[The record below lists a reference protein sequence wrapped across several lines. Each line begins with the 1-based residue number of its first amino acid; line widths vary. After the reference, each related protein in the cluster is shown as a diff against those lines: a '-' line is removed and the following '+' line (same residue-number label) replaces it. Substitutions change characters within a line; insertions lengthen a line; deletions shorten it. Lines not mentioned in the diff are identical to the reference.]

1 MKLEHLDLTY
11 QRQASHRIY
20 TRDIKTNIINN
31 TNLFLIIMRKKF
43 IAVYAL
49 MAVLALGS
57 TTLTSCVDDN
67 ESASVT
73 AIRNAKAEQLK
84 ALAALSNAQAEA
96 AKIQAEAEAAL
107 KNAQAEWKKE
117 QTEEAKQKFAIKIE
131 VIKAQAER
139 DIAEAKKQALEYEK
153 QIWDN
158 ADAKIQAMVSD
169 YQTALNKVISTKEE
183 LIEAK
188 IDYAHFEVDSTLAE
202 AKYKEFVIDQNRTIA
217 QNEADIKRLQALA
230 EGGADKTALAE
241 QMEVLAGQAYK
252 MLHTDLPAVE
262 AKQAEAKK
270 AKEDAYLPINIDKP
284 FTEDQEH
291 EKLEWEAGLLPYAK
305 GVQTLKAYEAEYS
318 DEDIKF
324 IEADNETYV
333 ASIKEC
339 FEEETVTVY
348 TRSKGSDFVKATQVV
363 ENALNQDIADATA
376 NLGAKKTATEA
387 GTGAL
392 GDLEQAEA
400 DLKAKQAALA
410 AENAKPD
417 KDQSVINQLEGE
429 IDDLNVSIEQYKESV
444 AQYTEE
450 IADLKQELKDFQAT
464 LEVVKEGSD
473 AQKQYIETAKTVL
486 KAAEAYVTAQHE
498 VHKVDNAIKLI
509 GLSKNNFNDNMEVN
523 ANVQGTNGSQYNQLY
538 ELYSNTADV
547 EELIAECEKNIAE
560 AKKAIERGESSSNGY
575 HLEEKWVD
583 VAVYDDYGNF
593 TRWEQKR
600 VLIKVYDYVDERFT
614 ETTRAMM
621 EENIKRLEEEL
632 AVYEQIANNYKAA
645 LDAAIQASDSDV
657 NVPETPEEGGE
668 ETPAE

>member
-1 MKLEHLDLTY
+1 
-11 QRQASHRIY
+11 
-20 TRDIKTNIINN
+20 
-31 TNLFLIIMRKKF
+31 MRKKF

-139 DIAEAKKQALEYEK
+139 DIALAKKDALQYEK
-153 QIWDN
+153 EIWEN

-262 AKQAEAKK
+262 AKQAEAEK

-339 FEEETVTVY
+339 FEEEAVTVY

-417 KDQSVINQLEGE
+417 KDQSAITQLEGE
-429 IDDLNVSIEQYKESV
+429 IDDLNVDIEQYKESV

-509 GLSKNNFNDNMEVN
+509 GLSKYDFNDNMEVN
-523 ANVQGTNGSQYNQLY
+523 TGVQGTNGSQYNQLY
-538 ELYSNTADV
+538 KLYSNTADV

>member
-1 MKLEHLDLTY
+1 
-11 QRQASHRIY
+11 
-20 TRDIKTNIINN
+20 
-31 TNLFLIIMRKKF
+31 MRKKF

-139 DIAEAKKQALEYEK
+139 DIAKAKKQALEYEK

-262 AKQAEAKK
+262 AKQAEAEK

-339 FEEETVTVY
+339 FEEEAVTVY

-509 GLSKNNFNDNMEVN
+509 GLSKYDFNDNMEVN
-523 ANVQGTNGSQYNQLY
+523 AGVQGTNGSQYNQLY
-538 ELYSNTADV
+538 KLYSNTADV

-614 ETTRAMM
+614 ETTRTMM

>member
-1 MKLEHLDLTY
+1 
-11 QRQASHRIY
+11 
-20 TRDIKTNIINN
+20 
-31 TNLFLIIMRKKF
+31 MRKKF

-107 KNAQAEWKKE
+107 RNAQAEWQKE
-117 QTEEAKQKFAIKIE
+117 QTEEAKQKFAVQIE

-139 DIAEAKKQALEYEK
+139 DIALANKDALQYEK
-153 QIWDN
+153 EIWEN

-169 YQTALNKVISTKEE
+169 YQSALQDVIDTKEE

-262 AKQAEAKK
+262 AKQAEAEK

-339 FEEETVTVY
+339 FEEEAVTVY
-348 TRSKGSDFVKATQVV
+348 TRSKGSDFVNATQVV

-509 GLSKNNFNDNMEVN
+509 GLSKNDFNDNMEVN
-523 ANVQGTNGSQYNQLY
+523 AGVQGTNGSQYNQLY
-538 ELYSNTADV
+538 KLYSNTADV

-583 VAVYDDYGNF
+583 VAIIDVSG
-593 TRWEQKR
+593 TITGWERKF
-600 VLIKVYDYVDERFT
+600 VSIWVPDYVDERFT

-621 EENIKRLEEEL
+621 EENIKRLEEQL

-645 LDAAIQASDSDV
+645 LDAAIQASNSDV

>member
-1 MKLEHLDLTY
+1 
-11 QRQASHRIY
+11 
-20 TRDIKTNIINN
+20 
-31 TNLFLIIMRKKF
+31 MRKKF

-107 KNAQAEWKKE
+107 RNAQAEWQKE
-117 QTEEAKQKFAIKIE
+117 QTEEAKQKFAVQIE

-363 ENALNQDIADATA
+363 EDALNQDIADATA

>member
-1 MKLEHLDLTY
+1 
-11 QRQASHRIY
+11 
-20 TRDIKTNIINN
+20 
-31 TNLFLIIMRKKF
+31 MRKKF

-169 YQTALNKVISTKEE
+169 YQSALQDVIDTKEE

-262 AKQAEAKK
+262 AKQAEAEK

-318 DEDIKF
+318 DENIKF

-339 FEEETVTVY
+339 FEEEAVTVY

-392 GDLEQAEA
+392 GNLEQAEA

-417 KDQSVINQLEGE
+417 KDQSVINRLEGE

-498 VHKVDNAIKLI
+498 VHKVQSAIDLI
-509 GLSKNNFNDNMEVN
+509 GLSKYDFNDNMEVN
-523 ANVQGTNGSQYNQLY
+523 TGVQGTNGSQYNQLY
-538 ELYSNTADV
+538 KLYSNTADV

-593 TRWEQKR
+593 TRWEQKK

>member
-1 MKLEHLDLTY
+1 
-11 QRQASHRIY
+11 
-20 TRDIKTNIINN
+20 
-31 TNLFLIIMRKKF
+31 MRKKF

-73 AIRNAKAEQLK
+73 AIRNAKADQLK

-107 KNAQAEWKKE
+107 RNAQAEWQKE
-117 QTEEAKQKFAIKIE
+117 QTEEAKQRFAVQIE

-139 DIAEAKKQALEYEK
+139 DIALAKKDALQYEK
-153 QIWDN
+153 EIWEN

-169 YQTALNKVISTKEE
+169 YQLALQDVIDTKEK

-202 AKYKEFVIDQNRTIA
+202 AKYKEFVIGQNQIIA

-252 MLHTDLPAVE
+252 MLYTDLPAVE
-262 AKQAEAKK
+262 EKQAEAEK
-270 AKEDAYLPINIDKP
+270 AKDVAYLPININKP
-284 FTEDQEH
+284 FTSDQEH
-291 EKLEWEAGLLPYAK
+291 EKMEWEAGLLPYAK

-318 DEDIKF
+318 YEDIKF

-333 ASIKEC
+333 ASIEGC
-339 FEEETVTVY
+339 YEEEAVTVY
-348 TRSKGSDFVKATQVV
+348 TRSKGSDFVNATQVV
-363 ENALNQDIADATA
+363 ENALNQKIATATA
-376 NLGAKKTATEA
+376 NLGAKKTATVA

-392 GDLEQAEA
+392 GNLEQAEA

-410 AENAKPD
+410 AENAKPN
-417 KDQSVINQLEGE
+417 KDQSAITQLEGE
-429 IDDLNVSIEQYKESV
+429 IDDLNVDIEQYKESV

-486 KAAEAYVTAQHE
+486 KAAEAYVTAKHE
-498 VHKVDNAIKLI
+498 VHKVQSAIDLI
-509 GLSKNNFNDNMEVN
+509 GLSKYDFNNNMEVN
-523 ANVQGTNGSQYNQLY
+523 AGVQGTNGSEYNQLY
-538 ELYSNTADV
+538 KLYSNTADV
-547 EELIAECEKNIAE
+547 EALIAACEKNIAE
-560 AKKAIERGESSSNGY
+560 AKKAIERGEMTSSTY
-575 HLEEKWVD
+575 HWELGTALVPVDEDNDGNIDYWKEQQLE
-583 VAVYDDYGNF
+583 
-593 TRWEQKR
+593 
-600 VLIKVYDYVDERFT
+600 IKVYDTLDERFT

>member
-1 MKLEHLDLTY
+1 
-11 QRQASHRIY
+11 
-20 TRDIKTNIINN
+20 
-31 TNLFLIIMRKKF
+31 MRKKF

-139 DIAEAKKQALEYEK
+139 DIAEAKKLALEYEK
-153 QIWDN
+153 EIWNN

-262 AKQAEAKK
+262 AKQAEAEK
-270 AKEDAYLPINIDKP
+270 AKEDAYLPINIDRP

-318 DEDIKF
+318 DKDIKF

-339 FEEETVTVY
+339 FEEEAVTVY

-363 ENALNQDIADATA
+363 ENALNQDIANATA

-392 GDLEQAEA
+392 GNLEQAEA

-509 GLSKNNFNDNMEVN
+509 GLSKYDFNDNMEVN
-523 ANVQGTNGSQYNQLY
+523 TGVQGTNGSQYNQLY
-538 ELYSNTADV
+538 KLYSNTADV

>member
-1 MKLEHLDLTY
+1 
-11 QRQASHRIY
+11 
-20 TRDIKTNIINN
+20 
-31 TNLFLIIMRKKF
+31 MRKKF

-139 DIAEAKKQALEYEK
+139 DIALAKKDALQYEK
-153 QIWDN
+153 EIWEN

-262 AKQAEAKK
+262 AKQAEAEK

-339 FEEETVTVY
+339 FEEEAVTVY

-392 GDLEQAEA
+392 GNLEQAEA
-400 DLKAKQAALA
+400 NLKAKQAALA
-410 AENAKPD
+410 AENAKPN
-417 KDQSVINQLEGE
+417 KDQSAITQLEGE
-429 IDDLNVSIEQYKESV
+429 IDDLNVDIEQYKESV

-509 GLSKNNFNDNMEVN
+509 GLSKYDFNDNMEVN
-523 ANVQGTNGSQYNQLY
+523 TGVQGTNGSQYNQLY
-538 ELYSNTADV
+538 KLYSNTADV

>member
-1 MKLEHLDLTY
+1 
-11 QRQASHRIY
+11 
-20 TRDIKTNIINN
+20 
-31 TNLFLIIMRKKF
+31 MRKKF

-509 GLSKNNFNDNMEVN
+509 GLSKDNFNDNMEVN

>member
-1 MKLEHLDLTY
+1 
-11 QRQASHRIY
+11 
-20 TRDIKTNIINN
+20 
-31 TNLFLIIMRKKF
+31 MRKKF

-139 DIAEAKKQALEYEK
+139 DIAKAKKQALEYEK

-262 AKQAEAKK
+262 AKQAEAEK

-339 FEEETVTVY
+339 FEEEAVTVY

-509 GLSKNNFNDNMEVN
+509 GLSKYDFNDNMEVN
-523 ANVQGTNGSQYNQLY
+523 AGVQGTNGSQYNQLY
-538 ELYSNTADV
+538 KLYSNTADV

>member
-1 MKLEHLDLTY
+1 
-11 QRQASHRIY
+11 
-20 TRDIKTNIINN
+20 
-31 TNLFLIIMRKKF
+31 MRKKF

-153 QIWDN
+153 QIWEN

-169 YQTALNKVISTKEE
+169 YQSALQDVIDTKEE

-262 AKQAEAKK
+262 AKQAEAEK

-284 FTEDQEH
+284 FTEDQKH

-318 DEDIKF
+318 DENIKF

-339 FEEETVTVY
+339 FEEEAVTVY

-392 GDLEQAEA
+392 GRLEQAEA
-400 DLKAKQAALA
+400 DLKAQQAALA

-417 KDQSVINQLEGE
+417 KNQSVIDELETE
-429 IDDLNVSIEQYKESV
+429 IDRLNVTIEQEKELV

-498 VHKVDNAIKLI
+498 VHKVQSAIDLI
-509 GLSKNNFNDNMEVN
+509 GLSKYDFNDKMEVN
-523 ANVQGTNGSQYNQLY
+523 AGVQGTNGSEYNQLY
-538 ELYSNTADV
+538 KLYSNTADV

-560 AKKAIERGESSSNGY
+560 AKKAIERGESSSNDY

-583 VAVYDDYGNF
+583 VAIIDGSG
-593 TRWEQKR
+593 TITGWERKL
-600 VLIKVYDYVDERFT
+600 VSIWVPDYVDERFT

-621 EENIKRLEEEL
+621 EENIKRLEEQL

>member
-1 MKLEHLDLTY
+1 
-11 QRQASHRIY
+11 
-20 TRDIKTNIINN
+20 
-31 TNLFLIIMRKKF
+31 MRKKF

-153 QIWDN
+153 QIWVN

-169 YQTALNKVISTKEE
+169 YQSALQDVIDTKEE

-262 AKQAEAKK
+262 AKQAEAEK

-339 FEEETVTVY
+339 FEEEAVTVY

-363 ENALNQDIADATA
+363 ENALNKDIADATA

-392 GDLEQAEA
+392 GRLEQAEA

-417 KDQSVINQLEGE
+417 KDQNVIEQLEE
-429 IDDLNVSIEQYKESV
+429 DIDGFNVTIEREKEYV
-444 AQYTEE
+444 TQYTEE
-450 IADLKQELKDFQAT
+450 IAELNQELKDFQAT

-498 VHKVDNAIKLI
+498 VHKVQSAIDLI
-509 GLSKNNFNDNMEVN
+509 GLSKYDFNADMEVN
-523 ANVQGTNGSQYNQLY
+523 AGVQGTNGSQYNQLY
-538 ELYSNTADV
+538 KLYSNTADV

-575 HLEEKWVD
+575 HVEEKWVD
-583 VAVYDDYGNF
+583 VAIIDGSGII
-593 TRWEQKR
+593 TGWERKY
-600 VLIKVYDYVDERFT
+600 VSIWVPDYVDERFT

>member
-1 MKLEHLDLTY
+1 
-11 QRQASHRIY
+11 
-20 TRDIKTNIINN
+20 
-31 TNLFLIIMRKKF
+31 MRKKF

-139 DIAEAKKQALEYEK
+139 DIAKAKKQALEYEK

-262 AKQAEAKK
+262 AKQAEAEK

-284 FTEDQEH
+284 STEDQEH

-339 FEEETVTVY
+339 FEEEAVTVY

-509 GLSKNNFNDNMEVN
+509 GLSKYDFNDNMEVN
-523 ANVQGTNGSQYNQLY
+523 ASVQGTNGSQYNQLY
-538 ELYSNTADV
+538 KLYSNTADV

-575 HLEEKWVD
+575 HLEEKRVD

>member
-1 MKLEHLDLTY
+1 
-11 QRQASHRIY
+11 
-20 TRDIKTNIINN
+20 
-31 TNLFLIIMRKKF
+31 MRKKF

-153 QIWDN
+153 QIWEN

-169 YQTALNKVISTKEE
+169 YQSALQDVIDTKEE

-262 AKQAEAKK
+262 AKQAEAEK

-318 DEDIKF
+318 DENIKF

-339 FEEETVTVY
+339 FEEEAVTVY

-392 GDLEQAEA
+392 GRLEQAEA
-400 DLKAKQAALA
+400 DLKAQQAALA

-417 KDQSVINQLEGE
+417 KNQSVIDELETE
-429 IDDLNVSIEQYKESV
+429 IDRLNVTIEQEKELV

-498 VHKVDNAIKLI
+498 VHKVQSAIDLI
-509 GLSKNNFNDNMEVN
+509 GLSKYDFNDKMEVN
-523 ANVQGTNGSQYNQLY
+523 AGVQGTNGSEYNQLY
-538 ELYSNTADV
+538 KLYSNTADV

-583 VAVYDDYGNF
+583 VAIIDGSG
-593 TRWEQKR
+593 TITGWERKL
-600 VLIKVYDYVDERFT
+600 VSIWVPDYVDERFT

-621 EENIKRLEEEL
+621 EENIKRLEEQL

>member
-1 MKLEHLDLTY
+1 
-11 QRQASHRIY
+11 
-20 TRDIKTNIINN
+20 
-31 TNLFLIIMRKKF
+31 
-43 IAVYAL
+43 
-49 MAVLALGS
+49 
-57 TTLTSCVDDN
+57 
-67 ESASVT
+67 
-73 AIRNAKAEQLK
+73 
-84 ALAALSNAQAEA
+84 
-96 AKIQAEAEAAL
+96 
-107 KNAQAEWKKE
+107 
-117 QTEEAKQKFAIKIE
+117 
-131 VIKAQAER
+131 
-139 DIAEAKKQALEYEK
+139 
-153 QIWDN
+153 
-158 ADAKIQAMVSD
+158 MVSD
-169 YQTALNKVISTKEE
+169 YQSALQDVIDTKEE

-262 AKQAEAKK
+262 AKQAEAEK

-339 FEEETVTVY
+339 FEEEAVTVY
-348 TRSKGSDFVKATQVV
+348 TRSKGSDFVNATQVV

-509 GLSKNNFNDNMEVN
+509 GLSKNDFNDNMEVN
-523 ANVQGTNGSQYNQLY
+523 AGVQGTNGSQYNQLY
-538 ELYSNTADV
+538 KLYSNTADV

-583 VAVYDDYGNF
+583 VAIIDVSG
-593 TRWEQKR
+593 TITGWERKF
-600 VLIKVYDYVDERFT
+600 VSIWVPDYVDERFT

-621 EENIKRLEEEL
+621 EENIKRLEEQL

-645 LDAAIQASDSDV
+645 LDAAIQASNSDV

>member
-1 MKLEHLDLTY
+1 
-11 QRQASHRIY
+11 
-20 TRDIKTNIINN
+20 
-31 TNLFLIIMRKKF
+31 MRKKF

-169 YQTALNKVISTKEE
+169 YQSALQDVIDTKEE

-262 AKQAEAKK
+262 AKQAEAEK

-339 FEEETVTVY
+339 FEEEAVTVY

-392 GDLEQAEA
+392 GRLEQAEA

-417 KDQSVINQLEGE
+417 KDQNVIEQLEE
-429 IDDLNVSIEQYKESV
+429 DIDGFNVTIEREKEYV
-444 AQYTEE
+444 TQYTEE
-450 IADLKQELKDFQAT
+450 IAELNQELKDFQAT

-498 VHKVDNAIKLI
+498 VHKVQSAIDLI
-509 GLSKNNFNDNMEVN
+509 GLTKYDFNADMEVN
-523 ANVQGTNGSQYNQLY
+523 AGVQGTNGSQYNQLY
-538 ELYSNTADV
+538 KLYSNTADV

-575 HLEEKWVD
+575 HLEGKLVD

>member
-1 MKLEHLDLTY
+1 
-11 QRQASHRIY
+11 
-20 TRDIKTNIINN
+20 
-31 TNLFLIIMRKKF
+31 MRKKF

-183 LIEAK
+183 LIEA
-188 IDYAHFEVDSTLAE
+188 YAHFEVDSTLAE

-262 AKQAEAKK
+262 AKQAEAEK

-339 FEEETVTVY
+339 FEEEAVTVY

-417 KDQSVINQLEGE
+417 KDQSVINQLEGD

-509 GLSKNNFNDNMEVN
+509 GLSKYDFNDNMEVN
-523 ANVQGTNGSQYNQLY
+523 AGVQGTNGSQYNQLY
-538 ELYSNTADV
+538 KLYSNTADV

-560 AKKAIERGESSSNGY
+560 AKKAIERGESSSYGY

>member
-1 MKLEHLDLTY
+1 
-11 QRQASHRIY
+11 
-20 TRDIKTNIINN
+20 
-31 TNLFLIIMRKKF
+31 MRKKF

-339 FEEETVTVY
+339 FEEETITVY

>member
-1 MKLEHLDLTY
+1 
-11 QRQASHRIY
+11 
-20 TRDIKTNIINN
+20 
-31 TNLFLIIMRKKF
+31 MRKKF

-107 KNAQAEWKKE
+107 KNAQAEWEKE

-169 YQTALNKVISTKEE
+169 YQSALQDVIDTKEE

-262 AKQAEAKK
+262 AKQAEAEK
-270 AKEDAYLPINIDKP
+270 AKEDAYLPICIDKP

-339 FEEETVTVY
+339 FEEEAVTVY

-392 GDLEQAEA
+392 GGLEQAEA

-509 GLSKNNFNDNMEVN
+509 GLSKYDFNDNMEVN
-523 ANVQGTNGSQYNQLY
+523 TGVQGTNGSQYNQLY
-538 ELYSNTADV
+538 KLYSNTADV

-575 HLEEKWVD
+575 HVEEKWVD
-583 VAVYDDYGNF
+583 VAIIDVSG
-593 TRWEQKR
+593 TITGWERKF
-600 VLIKVYDYVDERFT
+600 VSIWVPDYVDERFT

-621 EENIKRLEEEL
+621 EENIKRLEEQL

-645 LDAAIQASDSDV
+645 LDAAIQASNSDV

>member
-1 MKLEHLDLTY
+1 
-11 QRQASHRIY
+11 
-20 TRDIKTNIINN
+20 
-31 TNLFLIIMRKKF
+31 MRKKF

-262 AKQAEAKK
+262 AKQAEAEK

-339 FEEETVTVY
+339 FEEEAVTVY

-509 GLSKNNFNDNMEVN
+509 GLSKYDFNDNMEVN
-523 ANVQGTNGSQYNQLY
+523 AGVQGTNGSQYNQLY
-538 ELYSNTADV
+538 KLYSNTADV

-560 AKKAIERGESSSNGY
+560 AKKAIERGESSSYGY

>member
-1 MKLEHLDLTY
+1 
-11 QRQASHRIY
+11 
-20 TRDIKTNIINN
+20 
-31 TNLFLIIMRKKF
+31 MRKKF

-107 KNAQAEWKKE
+107 KNAQAEWEKE

-153 QIWDN
+153 QIWGN

-169 YQTALNKVISTKEE
+169 YQSALQDVIDTKEK

-262 AKQAEAKK
+262 AKQAEAEK

-339 FEEETVTVY
+339 FEEEAVTVY

-392 GDLEQAEA
+392 GRLEQAEA
-400 DLKAKQAALA
+400 DLKAQQAALA

-417 KDQSVINQLEGE
+417 KDQSVIDELEKE
-429 IDDLNVSIEQYKESV
+429 IDRLNVKIEQEKELV

-509 GLSKNNFNDNMEVN
+509 GLSKYDFNDNMEVN
-523 ANVQGTNGSQYNQLY
+523 TGVQGTKGSEYNQLY
-538 ELYSNTADV
+538 KLYSNTADV

-575 HLEEKWVD
+575 HVEEKWVD
-583 VAVYDDYGNF
+583 VAIIDVSG
-593 TRWEQKR
+593 TITGWERKL
-600 VLIKVYDYVDERFT
+600 VSIWVPDYVDERFT

-621 EENIKRLEEEL
+621 EENIKRLEEQL

-645 LDAAIQASDSDV
+645 LDAAIQASNSDV

>member
-1 MKLEHLDLTY
+1 
-11 QRQASHRIY
+11 
-20 TRDIKTNIINN
+20 
-31 TNLFLIIMRKKF
+31 MRKKF

-67 ESASVT
+67 ESASVA

-84 ALAALSNAQAEA
+84 ALAALSKAQAEA
-96 AKIQAEAEAAL
+96 ARIQAEAEVAL

-139 DIAEAKKQALEYEK
+139 DIALAKKDALQYEK
-153 QIWDN
+153 EIWEN
-158 ADAKIQAMVSD
+158 ADAKIQAMVLN
-169 YQTALNKVISTKEE
+169 YQSALQDVIDTKEE

-262 AKQAEAKK
+262 AKQAEAEK

-339 FEEETVTVY
+339 FEEEAVTVY

-498 VHKVDNAIKLI
+498 VHKVQSAIDLI
-509 GLSKNNFNDNMEVN
+509 GLSKYDFNDNMEVN
-523 ANVQGTNGSQYNQLY
+523 TGVQGTNGSQYNQLY
-538 ELYSNTADV
+538 KLYSNTADV
-547 EELIAECEKNIAE
+547 EELIAACEKNIAE

>member
-1 MKLEHLDLTY
+1 
-11 QRQASHRIY
+11 
-20 TRDIKTNIINN
+20 
-31 TNLFLIIMRKKF
+31 MRKKF

-523 ANVQGTNGSQYNQLY
+523 ANVQGTNGSQYTQLY

>member
-1 MKLEHLDLTY
+1 
-11 QRQASHRIY
+11 
-20 TRDIKTNIINN
+20 
-31 TNLFLIIMRKKF
+31 MRKKF

-169 YQTALNKVISTKEE
+169 YQSALQDVIDTKEE

-262 AKQAEAKK
+262 AKQAEAEK

-339 FEEETVTVY
+339 FEEEAVTVY
-348 TRSKGSDFVKATQVV
+348 TRSKGSDFVNATQVV

-509 GLSKNNFNDNMEVN
+509 GLSKYDFNDNMEVN
-523 ANVQGTNGSQYNQLY
+523 AGVQGTNGSQYNQLY
-538 ELYSNTADV
+538 KLYSNTADV

-583 VAVYDDYGNF
+583 VAIIDVSG
-593 TRWEQKR
+593 TITGWERKF
-600 VLIKVYDYVDERFT
+600 VSIWVPDYVDERFT

-621 EENIKRLEEEL
+621 EENIKRLEEQL

-645 LDAAIQASDSDV
+645 LDAAIQASNSDV

>member
-1 MKLEHLDLTY
+1 
-11 QRQASHRIY
+11 
-20 TRDIKTNIINN
+20 
-31 TNLFLIIMRKKF
+31 MRKKF

-139 DIAEAKKQALEYEK
+139 DIALAKKQALEYEK
-153 QIWDN
+153 EIWNN
-158 ADAKIQAMVSD
+158 ADAKIQTMVSD
-169 YQTALNKVISTKEE
+169 YQSALQDVIDTKEE

-262 AKQAEAKK
+262 AKQAEAEK

-318 DEDIKF
+318 DEDEQIKF

-339 FEEETVTVY
+339 FEEEVVTVY

-363 ENALNQDIADATA
+363 ENALNQDIATATA

-387 GTGAL
+387 GIGAL
-392 GDLEQAEA
+392 GRLEQAEA

-417 KDQSVINQLEGE
+417 KDQNVIEQLEEG
-429 IDDLNVSIEQYKESV
+429 IDGLNVTIEREKEYV
-444 AQYTEE
+444 TQYTEE

-486 KAAEAYVTAQHE
+486 KAAEAYVTAKHE
-498 VHKVDNAIKLI
+498 VHKVQSAIDLI
-509 GLSKNNFNDNMEVN
+509 GLSKYDFNDNMAVN
-523 ANVQGTNGSQYNQLY
+523 AGAQGTNGSQYNQLY
-538 ELYSNTADV
+538 KLYSNTADV
-547 EELIAECEKNIAE
+547 EELIAECEKNIAA

-575 HLEEKWVD
+575 HLEEKLVD
-583 VAVYDDYGNF
+583 VAVYDDKGNF

>member
-1 MKLEHLDLTY
+1 
-11 QRQASHRIY
+11 
-20 TRDIKTNIINN
+20 
-31 TNLFLIIMRKKF
+31 MRKKF

-73 AIRNAKAEQLK
+73 AIRNAKADQLK

-107 KNAQAEWKKE
+107 RNAQAEWQKE
-117 QTEEAKQKFAIKIE
+117 QTEEAKQKFAVQIE

-139 DIAEAKKQALEYEK
+139 DIALAKKDALQYEK
-153 QIWDN
+153 EIWEN

-169 YQTALNKVISTKEE
+169 YQSALQDVIDTKEK

-202 AKYKEFVIDQNRTIA
+202 AKYKEFVIGQNQIIA

-252 MLHTDLPAVE
+252 MLHTDKPAAK
-262 AKQAEAKK
+262 AKQDEAEK
-270 AKEDAYLPINIDKP
+270 AKEDAYLPINITKT
-284 FTEDQEH
+284 FTSDQQH
-291 EKLEWEAGLLPYAK
+291 EEMEWEAGLLPYAK
-305 GVQTLKAYEAEYS
+305 GVKTLKDYETEYS
-318 DEDIKF
+318 YQGIKF
-324 IEADNETYV
+324 IEADDETYV
-333 ASIKEC
+333 ASIEGC
-339 FEEETVTVY
+339 YEEEAVTVY
-348 TRSKGSDFVKATQVV
+348 TRSKGSDFVNATQVV
-363 ENALNQDIADATA
+363 ENALNQDIATATA

-392 GDLEQAEA
+392 GRLEQAEA

-417 KDQSVINQLEGE
+417 KDQNVIEQLEE
-429 IDDLNVSIEQYKESV
+429 DIDGLNVTIEREKEYV
-444 AQYTEE
+444 TQYTEE
-450 IADLKQELKDFQAT
+450 IAELNQELKDFQAT

-498 VHKVDNAIKLI
+498 VHKVQSAIDLI
-509 GLSKNNFNDNMEVN
+509 GLSESDFNADMEVN
-523 ANVQGTNGSQYNQLY
+523 AGVQGTSGSEYNQLY
-538 ELYSNTADV
+538 KLYSNTADV
-547 EELIAECEKNIAE
+547 ESLIAECEKNIAA
-560 AKKAIERGESSSNGY
+560 AKKAIERGEMTSNTGKY
-575 HLEEKWVD
+575 EETYIEYLADEDGDGIKEWHNKLVELWVPD
-583 VAVYDDYGNF
+583 
-593 TRWEQKR
+593 T
-600 VLIKVYDYVDERFT
+600 LDERFT

-621 EENIKRLEEEL
+621 EENIKRLEEQL

>member
-1 MKLEHLDLTY
+1 
-11 QRQASHRIY
+11 
-20 TRDIKTNIINN
+20 
-31 TNLFLIIMRKKF
+31 MRKKF

-339 FEEETVTVY
+339 FEEEAVTVY

-410 AENAKPD
+410 AENAKPG

>member
-1 MKLEHLDLTY
+1 
-11 QRQASHRIY
+11 
-20 TRDIKTNIINN
+20 
-31 TNLFLIIMRKKF
+31 MRKKF

-158 ADAKIQAMVSD
+158 ADDKIQAMVSD

>member
-1 MKLEHLDLTY
+1 
-11 QRQASHRIY
+11 
-20 TRDIKTNIINN
+20 
-31 TNLFLIIMRKKF
+31 MRKKF

-139 DIAEAKKQALEYEK
+139 DIAKAKKQALKYEK

-262 AKQAEAKK
+262 AKQAEAEK

-339 FEEETVTVY
+339 FEEEAVTVY

-509 GLSKNNFNDNMEVN
+509 GLSKYDFNDNMEVN
-523 ANVQGTNGSQYNQLY
+523 AGVQGTNGSQYNQLY
-538 ELYSNTADV
+538 KLYSNTADV

-614 ETTRAMM
+614 ETTRTMM

>member
-1 MKLEHLDLTY
+1 
-11 QRQASHRIY
+11 
-20 TRDIKTNIINN
+20 
-31 TNLFLIIMRKKF
+31 MRKKF

-139 DIAEAKKQALEYEK
+139 DIALAKKDALQYEK
-153 QIWDN
+153 EIWEN

-262 AKQAEAKK
+262 AKQAEAEK

-339 FEEETVTVY
+339 FEEEAVTVY

-509 GLSKNNFNDNMEVN
+509 GLSKYDFNDNMEVN
-523 ANVQGTNGSQYNQLY
+523 TGVQGTNGSQYNQLY
-538 ELYSNTADV
+538 KLYSNTADV

>member
-1 MKLEHLDLTY
+1 
-11 QRQASHRIY
+11 
-20 TRDIKTNIINN
+20 
-31 TNLFLIIMRKKF
+31 MRKKF

-73 AIRNAKAEQLK
+73 AIRNAKADQLK

-139 DIAEAKKQALEYEK
+139 DIALAKKDALQYEK
-153 QIWDN
+153 EIWEN
-158 ADAKIQAMVSD
+158 ADAKIQAMVLD
-169 YQTALNKVISTKEE
+169 YQTALNEVISTKEE

-262 AKQAEAKK
+262 AKQAEAEK

-339 FEEETVTVY
+339 FEEEAVTVY

-509 GLSKNNFNDNMEVN
+509 GLSKYDFNDNMEVKTD
-523 ANVQGTNGSQYNQLY
+523 VQGTNGSQYNQLY
-538 ELYSNTADV
+538 KLYSNTADV

-575 HLEEKWVD
+575 HFEEKWVD

-645 LDAAIQASDSDV
+645 LDAAIQASNSDV

>member
-1 MKLEHLDLTY
+1 
-11 QRQASHRIY
+11 
-20 TRDIKTNIINN
+20 
-31 TNLFLIIMRKKF
+31 MRKKF

-169 YQTALNKVISTKEE
+169 YQSALQDVIDTKEE

-262 AKQAEAKK
+262 AKQAEAEK

-339 FEEETVTVY
+339 FEEEAVTVY

-392 GDLEQAEA
+392 GRLEQAEA
-400 DLKAKQAALA
+400 DLKAQQAALA

-417 KDQSVINQLEGE
+417 KDQSVIDELEKE
-429 IDDLNVSIEQYKESV
+429 IDRLNVKIEQEKELV

-509 GLSKNNFNDNMEVN
+509 GLSKYDFNDNMEVN
-523 ANVQGTNGSQYNQLY
+523 ASVQGTNGSEYNQLY
-538 ELYSNTADV
+538 KLYSNTADV

-575 HLEEKWVD
+575 HVEEKWVD
-583 VAVYDDYGNF
+583 VAIIDGSG
-593 TRWEQKR
+593 TITGWERKL
-600 VLIKVYDYVDERFT
+600 VSIWVPDYVDERFT

-621 EENIKRLEEEL
+621 EENIKRLEEQL

-645 LDAAIQASDSDV
+645 LDAAIQASNSDV

>member
-1 MKLEHLDLTY
+1 
-11 QRQASHRIY
+11 
-20 TRDIKTNIINN
+20 
-31 TNLFLIIMRKKF
+31 MRKKF

-107 KNAQAEWKKE
+107 RNAQAEWQKE
-117 QTEEAKQKFAIKIE
+117 QTEEAKQKFAVQIE

-139 DIAEAKKQALEYEK
+139 DIALAKKDALQYEK
-153 QIWDN
+153 EIWEN

-169 YQTALNKVISTKEE
+169 YQSALQSVIDTKEK

-202 AKYKEFVIDQNRTIA
+202 AKYKEFVIGQNQIIA

-262 AKQAEAKK
+262 AKQAEAEK

-339 FEEETVTVY
+339 FEEEAVTVY
-348 TRSKGSDFVKATQVV
+348 TRSKGSDFVNATQVV

-509 GLSKNNFNDNMEVN
+509 GLSKYDFNDNMEVN
-523 ANVQGTNGSQYNQLY
+523 AGVQGTNGSQYNQLY
-538 ELYSNTADV
+538 KLYSNTADV

-583 VAVYDDYGNF
+583 VAIIDVSG
-593 TRWEQKR
+593 TITGWER
-600 VLIKVYDYVDERFT
+600 IFVSIWVPDYVDERFT

-621 EENIKRLEEEL
+621 EENIKRLEEQL

-645 LDAAIQASDSDV
+645 LDAAIQASNSDV

>member
-1 MKLEHLDLTY
+1 
-11 QRQASHRIY
+11 
-20 TRDIKTNIINN
+20 
-31 TNLFLIIMRKKF
+31 MRKKF

-139 DIAEAKKQALEYEK
+139 DIAEAKKQALDYEK

-262 AKQAEAKK
+262 AKQAEAEK
-270 AKEDAYLPINIDKP
+270 AKEDAYLPINIDRP

-339 FEEETVTVY
+339 FEEEAVTVY

-363 ENALNQDIADATA
+363 ENALNKDIADATA

-392 GDLEQAEA
+392 GRLEQNEA

-417 KDQSVINQLEGE
+417 KNQSVIDELEKE
-429 IDDLNVSIEQYKESV
+429 IDRLNVKIEQEKELV

-498 VHKVDNAIKLI
+498 VHKVNNAIKLI
-509 GLSKNNFNDNMEVN
+509 GLSKYDFNDNMEVN
-523 ANVQGTNGSQYNQLY
+523 TGVQGTNGSQYNQLY
-538 ELYSNTADV
+538 KLYSNTADV

-600 VLIKVYDYVDERFT
+600 VLIKVYNYVDERFT

>member
-1 MKLEHLDLTY
+1 
-11 QRQASHRIY
+11 
-20 TRDIKTNIINN
+20 
-31 TNLFLIIMRKKF
+31 MRKKF

-262 AKQAEAKK
+262 AKQAEAEK

-339 FEEETVTVY
+339 FEEEAVTVY

-417 KDQSVINQLEGE
+417 KDQSVINQLEGD

-509 GLSKNNFNDNMEVN
+509 GLSKYDFNDNMEVN
-523 ANVQGTNGSQYNQLY
+523 AGVQGTNGSQYNQLY
-538 ELYSNTADV
+538 KLYSNTADV

-560 AKKAIERGESSSNGY
+560 AKKAIERGESSSYGY

>member
-1 MKLEHLDLTY
+1 
-11 QRQASHRIY
+11 
-20 TRDIKTNIINN
+20 
-31 TNLFLIIMRKKF
+31 MRKKF

-392 GDLEQAEA
+392 GGLEQAEA
-400 DLKAKQAALA
+400 DLKAKQATLA

-429 IDDLNVSIEQYKESV
+429 IDNLNVSIEQYKESV

>member
-1 MKLEHLDLTY
+1 
-11 QRQASHRIY
+11 
-20 TRDIKTNIINN
+20 
-31 TNLFLIIMRKKF
+31 MRKKF

-139 DIAEAKKQALEYEK
+139 DIAEAKKQALDYEK

-169 YQTALNKVISTKEE
+169 YQSALQDVIDTKEE

-262 AKQAEAKK
+262 AKQAEAEK

-339 FEEETVTVY
+339 FEEEAVTVY

-392 GDLEQAEA
+392 GGLEQAEA

-509 GLSKNNFNDNMEVN
+509 GLSKYDFNDNMEVN
-523 ANVQGTNGSQYNQLY
+523 TGVQGTNGSQYNQLY
-538 ELYSNTADV
+538 KLYSNTADV

-575 HLEEKWVD
+575 HVEEKWVD
-583 VAVYDDYGNF
+583 VAIIDVSG
-593 TRWEQKR
+593 TITGWERKF
-600 VLIKVYDYVDERFT
+600 VSIWVPDYVDERFT

-621 EENIKRLEEEL
+621 EENIKRLEEQL

-645 LDAAIQASDSDV
+645 LDAAIQASNSDV

>member
-1 MKLEHLDLTY
+1 
-11 QRQASHRIY
+11 
-20 TRDIKTNIINN
+20 
-31 TNLFLIIMRKKF
+31 MRKKF

-188 IDYAHFEVDSTLAE
+188 IDYAHIEVDSTLAE

-262 AKQAEAKK
+262 AKEAEAEK

-318 DEDIKF
+318 DEDEQIKF

-339 FEEETVTVY
+339 FEEEVVTVY

-363 ENALNQDIADATA
+363 ENALNKDIADATA

-392 GDLEQAEA
+392 GRLEQAEA

-417 KDQSVINQLEGE
+417 KDQNVIEQLEE
-429 IDDLNVSIEQYKESV
+429 DIDGLNVTIEREKEYV
-444 AQYTEE
+444 TQYTEE

-509 GLSKNNFNDNMEVN
+509 GLSKYDFNDNMEVN
-523 ANVQGTNGSQYNQLY
+523 TGVQGTNGSQYNQLY
-538 ELYSNTADV
+538 KLYSNTADV